1 MNTLQALSKTAD
13 FRSCRRASSAAAGVA
28 FGAALLLAACAS
40 NPPQPHSMLDPQAN
54 FGAYRTFALKADGD
68 DAAGQPRSIVDG
80 YIRAAIAAEMKRKGY
95 EEAAAGAT
103 PDLRL
108 EYEAAKAETVKNNP
122 FRIGIGVGGYGSS
135 GGAAVGASS
144 SSVKNVTEGSLVIHV
159 IDNARNAEAWRS
171 GVSREI
177 GKGGV
182 QQAAVNAAVADAMKD
197 LPARTAQ

>member
-1 MNTLQALSKTAD
+1 
-13 FRSCRRASSAAAGVA
+13 
-28 FGAALLLAACAS
+28 
-40 NPPQPHSMLDPQAN
+40 MLDPQAN
-54 FGAYRTFALKADGD
+54 FGAYRTFSLKPDGE

-80 YIRAAIAAEMKRKGY
+80 YIRTAIAAEMKRKGY

-103 PDLRL
+103 ADLRL
-108 EYEAAKAETVKNNP
+108 EYEAAKAQTVKNNP
-122 FRIGIGVGGYGSS
+122 FRIGVGVGSYGSS
-135 GGAAVGASS
+135 GGGSVGVGSP
-144 SSVKNVTEGSLVIHV
+144 SVKNVTEGSLVVHV

-197 LPARTAQ
+197 LPARTAH